1 MCPENKTSCRVSLH
15 YPATFHNAAQF
26 DCSSTIPLAEAAQV
40 FHVDTFL
47 MTSAADLF
55 VCCVL
60 VEIQS
65 LTSYPRGDYVIAKS
79 NELINSSEAF

>member
-1 MCPENKTSCRVSLH
+1 MQLNH
-15 YPATFHNAAQF
+15 PAHRSRTKR
-26 DCSSTIPLAEAAQV
+26 SV